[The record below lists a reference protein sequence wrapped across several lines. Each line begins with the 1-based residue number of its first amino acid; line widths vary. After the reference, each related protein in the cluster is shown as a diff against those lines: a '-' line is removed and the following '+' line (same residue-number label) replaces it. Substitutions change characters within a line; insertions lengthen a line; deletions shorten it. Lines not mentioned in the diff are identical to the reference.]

1 MERNTHF
8 GNDYQ
13 FGHCHYFAKY
23 LMKVFKDLL
32 PNEDIKYH
40 LLFAERYDDNGD
52 TIDQVLIHAYLRVG
66 QHLIDSEGVQGIE
79 VASEREK
86 EFTQREKDLTPEGYD
101 FEVWEE
107 ELDFI
112 PEIFFNKFCSTK
124 VLKNDVKD
132 FVTRFD
138 VQELIKKLK

>member
-13 FGHCHYFAKY
+13 FGHCHYFAEY
-23 LMKVFKDLL
+23 LLTVFKKIL
-32 PNEDIKYH
+32 PKQDIKYH
-40 LLFAERYDDNGD
+40 LLFAERYDNNGD
-52 TIDQVLIHAYLRVG
+52 VIDEVLIHAYLRIG
-66 QHLIDSEGVQGIE
+66 EYLIDSEGVQDLS

-86 EFTQREKDLTPEGYD
+86 EFTQREKDLTPDGYD
-101 FEVWEE
+101 FAVWEE

-112 PEIFFNKFCSTK
+112 PEIFFNKFCSK
-124 VLKNDVKD
+124 KKLKSDVTD

-138 VQELIKKLK
+138 VKELIKKLK